1 MKYQFSTECTWL
13 YLFLRTVRRA
23 KILYPRTKHDI
34 DLRQAPKSLIVSAR
48 WPRPLSV
55 GQSTA
60 TSSAGSAFLPFGI
73 AT

>member
-23 KILYPRTKHDI
+23 KSCTRVRATTLTYVKPQIANCISTLAT
-34 DLRQAPKSLIVSAR
+34 
-48 WPRPLSV
+48 PLSA
-55 GQSTA
+55 GQSTG
-60 TSSAGSAFLPFGI
+60 TSSCGNAFLPFGI